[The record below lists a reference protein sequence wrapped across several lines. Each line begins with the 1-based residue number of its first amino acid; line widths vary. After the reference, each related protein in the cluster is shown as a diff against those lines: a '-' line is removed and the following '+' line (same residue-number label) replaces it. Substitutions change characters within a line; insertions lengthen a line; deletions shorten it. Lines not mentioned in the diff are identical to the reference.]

1 MMPPMMPPGSMGAP
15 PPGSMG
21 QGGPMRPPPPAGE
34 MIRPPGGEGGN
45 KAQVLERLRA
55 MLRVVQQIADKN
67 GIPFEEVV
75 AGVESPKAT
84 QPGPTAPPPPTRPPP
99 GM

>member
-15 PPGSMG
+15 PS
-21 QGGPMRPPPPAGE
+21 GPMRPPPPPGE
-34 MIRPPGGEGGN
+34 AISPPGGEGGN

-84 QPGPTAPPPPTRPPP
+84 MRPPMAPPPGQPPPPP